1 MGSSINNLLL
11 NEKINIKNKY
21 ENYTSFDTF
30 YNINNELLEPINT
43 KDYKIEKKRLKVESL
58 GQPISDKIKITIPK
72 LKMESIKKL
81 QAIKEESEKDE
92 LTEKRDKIVDY
103 EDKNEIEDENED
115 ENEAEYEDEEEKKI
129 DSLEIFE
136 DKNSTELCLI

>member
-81 QAIKEESEKDE
+81 QAIKEESE
-92 LTEKRDKIVDY
+92 
-103 EDKNEIEDENED
+103 
-115 ENEAEYEDEEEKKI
+115 AEYEDEEEKKI
-129 DSLEIFE
+129 DNLEIFE
-136 DKNSTELCLI
+136 DKNSTELCLIK